1 LVQGD
6 PAPWHL
12 SVLPERGIP
21 SRMEWPITFAAIAL
35 FGGLTVFAGWMSG
48 RPHKDSLKVQWISW
62 PLVTVMAATAAIFAI
77 IHVVGMLG
85 YETGGNALRG
95 YGP

>member
-1 LVQGD
+1 MVQVD

-12 SVLPERGIP
+12 SVLAERGIP

-48 RPHKDSLKVQWISW
+48 RPRKDSLKVQWISW